1 MCARRVLIL
10 FFCFK
15 QKTAYE
21 MRISDWSSDVC
32 SSDLLYRQQLFGGSQ
47 PEPRVG
53 VQVVTE
59 LAWPSQFI
67 RTLLCRPTAA
77 ELAAFDSQY
86 TIIALPSFRAAPAK
100 HGTPR
105 VTVVPVTFTEKVMLI
120 AGPYYA
126 RPMTKSALGIHTTSI
141 P

>member
-47 PEPRVG
+47 PEHRVG

-59 LAWPSQFI
+59 LAWHSQFI

-77 ELAAFDSQY
+77 ELAAFDSEY
-86 TIIALPSFRAAPAK
+86 TIIDLPSFRADLAK
-100 HGTPR
+100 HGTR
-105 VTVVPVTFTEKVMLI
+105 SETEVPVNFTAKSVLHGGTSYADELTKAVFGILTF
-120 AGPYYA
+120 P
-126 RPMTKSALGIHTTSI
+126 P
-141 P
+141 